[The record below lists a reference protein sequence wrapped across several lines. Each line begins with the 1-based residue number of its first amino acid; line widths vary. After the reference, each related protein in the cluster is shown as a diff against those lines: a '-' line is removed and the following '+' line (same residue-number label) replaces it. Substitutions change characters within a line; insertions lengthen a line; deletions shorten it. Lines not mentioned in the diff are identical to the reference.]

1 MSSYFAMF
9 AQVKPGGGWLRR
21 WAWLVS
27 FGLHV
32 AAIALLLHHPEPRV
46 LQGASSLRGSG
57 GRGAAL
63 TTIYL
68 PGESIA
74 ATPHKMEE
82 ERQERKSFPKP
93 SKKTPPAVVESK
105 AHAPTTDQSLSPGM
119 PGYILGSLSS
129 GFADEHDVHIAL
141 QLVAPNPPIV
151 RAKLP
156 EWIRGDIIVE
166 VTIDERGNV
175 VQTRVLQ
182 TVGYGLEVVVVDT
195 LRQWRFIPAK
205 VDGVAVASR
214 QDVHFHFPS

>member
-1 MSSYFAMF
+1 MSSHSGMF
-9 AQVKPGGGWLRR
+9 APVEPGGGWLRG
-21 WAWLVS
+21 WVLLFS

-32 AAIALLLHHPEPRV
+32 AAITLLLHDPEPGM
-46 LQGASSLRGSG
+46 LKGAVSLRGNG

-63 TTIYL
+63 MTIYL

-74 ATPHKMEE
+74 ATPKKMEP
-82 ERQERKSFPKP
+82 ERQERRIFPNP
-93 SKKTPPAVVESK
+93 SKKTLPPVVESK
-105 AHAPTTDQSLSPGM
+105 VQPPTTDSSLSPGM
-119 PGYILGSLSS
+119 SGYILGSLSD
-129 GFADEHDVHIAL
+129 GFANDHDVHIAL
-141 QLVAPNPPIV
+141 TLVAPDPPIV

-156 EWIRGDIIVE
+156 EWIRGDVIVE
-166 VTIDERGNV
+166 ITIDERGNV

-195 LRQWRFIPAK
+195 LRQWRFAPAK

>member
-1 MSSYFAMF
+1 MLKS
-9 AQVKPGGGWLRR
+9 
-21 WAWLVS
+21 
-27 FGLHV
+27 
-32 AAIALLLHHPEPRV
+32 AA
-46 LQGASSLRGSG
+46 SLRGNG
-57 GRGAAL
+57 GRGSAL

-74 ATPHKMEE
+74 ATPRKTEQ
-82 ERQERKSFPKP
+82 ERQERNIFPKP
-93 SKKTPPAVVESK
+93 SKKTPLPVAESK
-105 AHAPTTDQSLSPGM
+105 APPPTTDQSLSPGM

-129 GFADEHDVHIAL
+129 GFVDEHDVHIAL
-141 QLVAPNPPIV
+141 TLVSPDPPIT

-156 EWIRGDIIVE
+156 EWIRGDVVVE
-166 VTIDERGNV
+166 ITIDERGNV

>member
-1 MSSYFAMF
+1 MF
-9 AQVKPGGGWLRR
+9 APIKPGGGWLRR
-21 WAWLVS
+21 WALLVS
-27 FGLHV
+27 FGLHI
-32 AAIALLLHHPEPRV
+32 AAIAMLLHHPEPRE
-46 LQGASSLRGSG
+46 LRGAVSLRGTG
-57 GRGAAL
+57 GRGAAI

-74 ATPHKMEE
+74 AIPKKMEE
-82 ERQERKSFPKP
+82 ERHERKIFPKAP
-93 SKKTPPAVVESK
+93 KKNQLPVVESK
-105 AHAPTTDQSLSPGM
+105 AQPPTTDQSLSPGM

-129 GFADEHDVHIAL
+129 GFVDEHDVHIAL
-141 QLVAPNPPIV
+141 PVIAPDPPIV

-156 EWIRGDIIVE
+156 EWLRGDVIVE